1 MSSTSA
7 PELYRFRIRCRS
19 CRVLRKRKRKAAA
32 QSSFA
37 NFVSYADTANSK
49 KFRATASKRTLRT
62 IFSRGAQELFETVGV
77 VMR

>member
-49 KFRATASKRTLRT
+49 KIPGDSQ
-62 IFSRGAQELFETVGV
+62 QEDSPHYF
-77 VMR
+77 